1 MNHDIGFAHEEAENL
16 KLRSDLMMRIGD
28 NDKNGGASQAA
39 AAKAL
44 GLTMPRF
51 NALLKG
57 KINLFSLDALVNIA
71 VRAGLRIELRVG
83 KAA

>member
-1 MNHDIGFAHEEAENL
+1 MIHDIGFAHEEAENL

-28 NDKNGGASQAA
+28 NDKNGGASQAT